1 MLAHAEAF
9 IDFEADETNDL
20 KPQLFVDLN
29 IEIQKL
35 IKRIEGWL
43 RDAEVAER
51 IREGI
56 KISILGPPNAGKS
69 TLMNKIAKRRV
80 AIVSEIPGTT
90 RDLISTQMQMYG

>member
-20 KPQLFVDLN
+20 KPQLFVELN
-29 IEIQKL
+29 LEVQKL

-43 RDAEVAER
+43 RDAGIAET

-69 TLMNKIAKRRV
+69 TLMNKMAKRRV

-90 RDLISTQMQMYG
+90 RDLISA